1 MRMAHP
7 PRRRYHPTMA
17 RDPSKAR
24 ARPVPQGVE
33 DTEAQLNAELRRR
46 GMSET
51 EIKAALKKKRRH
63 KVLAFEAVTY
73 PARAMQPTA
82 ARPSEELCTVEFA
95 AGQLKLHVKTVLRFI
110 REGRLRATRVGKS
123 YRILRAD
130 LDAFAGLPARVETP
144 VEAAWMTSI
153 VDIPGVGAELA
164 QRWAT
169 TVTSALNAK
178 PRDGAA
184 MRAEVIYEPDR
195 SHLKIVVVGPP
206 GDSVNMLSLIRAW
219 LEQLRA

>member
-1 MRMAHP
+1 
-7 PRRRYHPTMA
+7 MA

-24 ARPVPQGVE
+24 TRPVPEGAE
-33 DTEAQLNAELRRR
+33 ETEALLNAELRRR
-46 GMSET
+46 GMSEA
-51 EIKAALKKKRRH
+51 EIKAALKKKKKRR
-63 KVLAFEAVTY
+63 KVLAFEAVTH
-73 PARAMQPTA
+73 PARAMRPTA
-82 ARPSEELCTVEFA
+82 APSRPSEELCTVEFA

-110 REGRLRATRVGKS
+110 HEGRLRATRVGKS

-130 LDAFAGLPARVETP
+130 LDAFAGLPARVEKP

-153 VDIPGVGAELA
+153 IDIPGVGAELA

-178 PRDGAA
+178 PRDGGA

-219 LEQLRA
+219 LEQLQA